1 MSTIPR
7 DLRYTKDHE
16 WARAEGDST
25 VIVGITDYAQD
36 ALGDIVYVE
45 VPTAGEE
52 VNLDEPFGTVEST
65 KSVSD
70 LISPVTG
77 VVAEGN
83 TELLDNPEI
92 LNEDPY
98 GDGWIMKVSAESLDD
113 INDLMTAAEYAEY
126 LEDSK

>member
-16 WARAEGDST
+16 WARAEGDNT
-25 VIVGITDYAQD
+25 VYVGITDFAQD
-36 ALGDIVYVE
+36 QLGDIVYVE

-113 INDLMTAAEYAEY
+113 INDLMTAAEYADY
-126 LEDSK
+126 LEDAK